1 MIPASPHSPIPAETV
16 RRAQAADPH
25 ALSAIYERYSAGIYR
40 YIYFRVGGDPELA
53 RDLHAD
59 VFLRMLEAIG
69 SYEDRGW
76 SIGSWLYRI
85 AHDRT
90 IDTLRRRGRQQT
102 TALDDWSE
110 ACAGPEEDLERNAR
124 RETVRRAI
132 AQLPETQR
140 RVLTLRFLYDLSL
153 QDTADQMGRSVGSV
167 KALQHRAQQAL
178 ARLLPPGYN
187 QEW

>member
-1 MIPASPHSPIPAETV
+1 MIYPSPRPPIPAETV

-25 ALSAIYERYSAGIYR
+25 ALSAIYERYSPGLYR
-40 YIYFRVGGDPELA
+40 YILFRVGGDAELA

-59 VFLRMLEAIG
+59 VFVRMLESIG

-90 IDTLRRRGRQQT
+90 IDTLRRRGRWQAE
-102 TALDDWSE
+102 ALEDWSE
-110 ACAGPEEDLERNAR
+110 TCAGPEEDLERRTR

-132 AQLPETQR
+132 GQLPELQR

-153 QDTADQMGRSVGSV
+153 QDTAIQMGRSVGSI

>member
-1 MIPASPHSPIPAETV
+1 MISPTPQTPIPAEIV

-25 ALSAIYERYSAGIYR
+25 ALSAIYERYSPGIYR
-40 YIYFRVGGDPELA
+40 YIYYRVGDAELA

-59 VFLRMLEAIG
+59 VFVRMLEGIG

-90 IDTLRRRGRQQT
+90 IDNLRRRGRQPV
-102 TALDDWSE
+102 TALEEWSE
-110 ACAGPEEDLERNAR
+110 TCAGPEENLERNAR
-124 RETVRRAI
+124 RATVRKAL
-132 AQLPETQR
+132 AQLPESQR
-140 RVLTLRFLYDLSL
+140 QVLTLRFLYDLSL
-153 QDTADQMGRSVGSV
+153 QDTADQMGRTVGSV

-178 ARLLPPGYN
+178 ERLLPPGFD